1 MRISRRGFALAV
13 PVAAISVRRL
23 EAAGV
28 DGKWEGEVPNF
39 RGPVV
44 MMFEFSSDG
53 DTLTGTLGN
62 EMMGMVE
69 IEEGTVSGD
78 EVSFVQLMQRGE
90 MEFRIKYEG
99 KVTGD
104 EMELTRTMQR
114 PAGGRGPGG
123 GRPGAGQRGGGPGG
137 GQRGGGPGGRR
148 PGGGGPGA
156 PVTFTVNR
164 VQ

>member
-1 MRISRRGFALAV
+1 MTISRREFALAV
-13 PVAAISVRRL
+13 PVAAVTVRRL

-44 MMFEFSSDG
+44 MTFEFESDG
-53 DTLTGTLGN
+53 GTLTGTLGN

-69 IEEGTVSGD
+69 ITEGTVSGD
-78 EVSFVQLMQRGE
+78 AVSFVQLVQRGE

-99 KVTGD
+99 TVTGE

-114 PAGGRGPGG
+114 PPGARGPGG
-123 GRPGAGQRGGGPGG
+123 GPGGRPPGGGPGG

-148 PGGGGPGA
+148 PGGGPGA
-156 PVTFTVNR
+156 PVTFSVKRVN
-164 VQ
+164 

>member
-13 PVAAISVRRL
+13 PVASISVRRL

-69 IEEGTVSGD
+69 IAEGTVSGD